1 MYNYKSDRRSIFAQK
16 QQMKKI
22 KLYIA
27 ISLDGY
33 IARKDGSIDWLE
45 ALPNPNKID
54 YGYTAFYDSI
64 DTVIMGRKTY
74 DQILG
79 FDVPWPYEKCSTYL
93 ATRETDYPP
102 PTPKTKVIQ
111 GEIGTATRTITKGEG
126 KDIWLVGGGQL
137 VTFYLNEGLIDE
149 MILFIIPT
157 IIGDGIPLFPSRLK
171 ESSFHLKS
179 VEHYETGA
187 AMLHYSKA

>member
-1 MYNYKSDRRSIFAQK
+1 
-16 QQMKKI
+16 MKKV

-54 YGYTAFYDSI
+54 YGYMDFYESI

-79 FDVPWPYEKCSTYL
+79 FDVPWPYEKCTTYL
-93 ATRETDYPP
+93 ATRESDYTP
-102 PTPKTKVIQ
+102 PTPQTKVIQ
-111 GEIGTATRTITKGEG
+111 GEIGAATRSILQEGG

-137 VTFYLNEGLIDE
+137 VAYYLNEGLIDE
-149 MILFIIPT
+149 MMLFIIPT
-157 IIGDGIPLFPSRLK
+157 IIGEGIHLFPSPVN
-171 ESSFHLKS
+171 ESSFKLHKT
-179 VEHYETGA
+179 EHYETGA
-187 AMLHYSKA
+187 ALLHYTKA

>member
-1 MYNYKSDRRSIFAQK
+1 
-16 QQMKKI
+16 MKKV

-54 YGYTAFYDSI
+54 YGYTAFYETI

-79 FDVPWPYEKCSTYL
+79 FDVPWPYEQCTTYL
-93 ATRETDYPP
+93 ATREADFQP
-102 PTPKTKVIQ
+102 PTPQTKVIQ
-111 GEIGTATRTITKGEG
+111 GEISSATRSIVKEEG

-137 VTFYLNEGLIDE
+137 VAFYLNEGLIDE
-149 MILFIIPT
+149 MMLFIIPT
-157 IIGDGIPLFPSRLK
+157 IIGEGIPLFPSPLR
-171 ESSFHLKS
+171 ESSFHLQS
-179 VEHYETGA
+179 TEHYETGA
-187 AMLHYSKA
+187 VLLHYIKA